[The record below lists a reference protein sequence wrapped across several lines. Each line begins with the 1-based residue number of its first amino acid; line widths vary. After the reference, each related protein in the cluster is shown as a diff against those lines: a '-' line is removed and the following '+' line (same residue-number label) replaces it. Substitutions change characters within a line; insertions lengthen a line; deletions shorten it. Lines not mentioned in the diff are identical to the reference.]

1 MVVDERATAI
11 PCGFES
17 AVFKLDAMCK
27 RDGVGPC
34 SVYVCGD
41 GRPTISKY
49 NQDGSKTVL
58 TLLDGEWRQLK
69 HIGEGVNE
77 WQQ

>member
-1 MVVDERATAI
+1 MVAVDGKAAAM

-34 SVYVCGD
+34 SVYVAGD
-41 GRPTISKY
+41 GHPTVNKF

-58 TLLDGEWRQLK
+58 TLLDGEWRELK
-69 HIGEGVNE
+69 RIKGVTY
-77 WQQ
+77 

>member
-1 MVVDERATAI
+1 MVVDERAQAM

-34 SVYVCGD
+34 SVYVAGD
-41 GRPTISKY
+41 GHPTVNKY
-49 NQDGSKTVL
+49 NTDGTATSLV
-58 TLLDGEWRQLK
+58 LLDGEWHEVKKALK
-69 HIGEGVNE
+69 EVGLDGC
-77 WQQ
+77 